1 MKAIKV
7 TAAAVALALTATVAT
22 AGGPGGT
29 TTTPTLIVPAPVSSG
44 PGAFGA
50 AGAAPIILGV
60 VAAGALAVALSSR

>member
-22 AGGPGGT
+22 AGGPSGT
-29 TTTPTLIVPAPVSSG
+29 VTTPNLIIPAPVSSG
-44 PGAFGA
+44 PASS
-50 AGAAPIILGV
+50 AGGVAPIILGV